1 MPEYDFL
8 VSWNIDINAETPE
21 QAALI
26 AREIQLDPESA
37 AVVFVVVDKKTLK
50 AKTIDLEKI

>member
-37 AVVFVVVDKKTLK
+37 AVVFLVMNKETKITK
-50 AKTIDLEKI
+50 EIDLEKI